1 MPSLS
6 QPVRVHNLTAWFI
19 FAPPAAVSSA
29 RDYAVLEETIATE
42 TAVLHETGN
51 VDLFIQ
57 AGDIVKGGR
66 QDRTIGADFI
76 VPARSGKIPL
86 PASCVERSRWHRRH
100 KESDKLFSTAK
111 DFLASK
117 KARLALRFSKSQSEV
132 WDRITEEQEQLVKA
146 VQQEVSDAESPT
158 SLQLTYES
166 EGVTDAVED
175 YAAVLD
181 KALPE
186 TSGSAVGV
194 VWAINGVLSH
204 ADHYA
209 SPHLFAKLWR
219 KLLRAAATEAIG
231 QREQRDQASG
241 AATEP
246 PSIEPI
252 REWLERIRLPWNA
265 GSGAAK
271 VSSPGRGYAPGFT
284 SVRRPPRL
292 LHQAAISPLHQRQ
305 MRSRQPRVHSIDAR
319 GGGTASAPHA
329 ASHHRFEAFDTSLD
343 AATPLYVTVLAE

>member
-66 QDRTIGADFI
+66 QD
-76 VPARSGKIPL
+76 PL

-271 VSSPGRGYAPGFT
+271 VSSPGRGYAPGFS
-284 SVRRPPRL
+284 SVRRPPCL
-292 LHQAAISPLHQRQ
+292 PPPSGHLAAPPKADPL
-305 MRSRQPRVHSIDAR
+305 
-319 GGGTASAPHA
+319 
-329 ASHHRFEAFDTSLD
+329 
-343 AATPLYVTVLAE
+343 